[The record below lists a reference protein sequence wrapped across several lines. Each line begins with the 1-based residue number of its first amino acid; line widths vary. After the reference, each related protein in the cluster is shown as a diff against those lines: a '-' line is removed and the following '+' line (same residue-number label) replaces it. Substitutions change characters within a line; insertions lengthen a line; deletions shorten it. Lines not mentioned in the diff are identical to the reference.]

1 MTEKG
6 NSNTEKSS
14 PDSKTQFTCN
24 YETIS
29 LSDNEGHCRSNRI
42 ACIIGICED
51 CGEYRE
57 LIDIT
62 TFHRVNK
69 HICQMCIAGYS
80 YITLEKRKDL
90 NTGAAL

>member
-6 NSNTEKSS
+6 NSNTEKSN
-14 PDSKTQFTCN
+14 PDCKTQFTHD
-24 YETIS
+24 YDTIS
-29 LSDNEGHCRSNRI
+29 LSDNECHCRGNRI

-69 HICQMCIAGYS
+69 HICQVCIAGYS
-80 YITLEKRKDL
+80 YITSEKGKDYKMGVVL
-90 NTGAAL
+90 